1 MLSRKFQFYLGIVI
15 TFPAVF
21 YIFLGN
27 SQPSCI
33 KFLTRLRLVRNFMHS
48 GRENVKK
55 NVENSWKSDDN
66 SSEKF
71 PLA

>member
-1 MLSRKFQFYLGIVI
+1 MLSRKFQFYLGIVN

-21 YIFLGN
+21 YIFLGIF
-27 SQPSCI
+27 SVFMH
-33 KFLTRLRLVRNFMHS
+33 FLTRLRLVRNFMHS
-48 GRENVKK
+48 GRENAKK

>member
-1 MLSRKFQFYLGIVI
+1 MTENNILTCGNAVSQVPILPWNCQHFSSCFLHLSWH
-15 TFPAVF
+15 
-21 YIFLGN
+21 
-27 SQPSCI
+27 
-33 KFLTRLRLVRNFMHS
+33 FMHS
-48 GRENVKK
+48 GRENAKK